1 MSIANI
7 LSMAGGLGL
16 FLFGIRT
23 MGDGLE
29 NAAGAKLKRMLEVL
43 TGNRFL
49 AVLVGF
55 VVTAIIQS
63 STATTVMV
71 VGFVNA
77 GMMTLA
83 QAVGVIMGANIGTT
97 VTSLLIA
104 LNFSSVAAASVLV
117 GVILMLASKKTL
129 VKNLG
134 SIFTG
139 FGLLFLGIDL
149 MSDSMAPLRESA
161 GFMNFIV
168 AVSDSPLRPLFGIL
182 LGIVMTAVLQSS
194 SASVG
199 VLQTLAMQGLVPL
212 KFSVFVLFGQNIG
225 TCLTALFSTVGAKKN
240 SKRAAVIHLLFNL
253 LGTGMFILIALLTPY
268 IEWIEKI
275 SSDPMA
281 QIAIS
286 HIVFNVVS
294 TIVLFPFAKL
304 LVKLSCLIV
313 PGKDDSESEMHCRFI
328 DDRLLNTPPFAVMQ
342 VGKEVA
348 RMAKL
353 ARDNFETSAYALINR
368 SDKDLDKVME
378 KEEVINYLNHH
389 ITSYLVKLNAL
400 DITDSDSDYIA
411 RVFHAINDIERV
423 GDHATN
429 LAEAAERNIGDGLT
443 FSDAARDELNQL
455 CGSVITLLDRSIE
468 AFDRQSL
475 GDGEAKELSD
485 LEEHIDDLTLT
496 CQDAHIFRLNRNECN
511 TEAGMLYLNTITDF
525 ERVGDHA
532 INIAFLARSNNFKN
546 TLAFCRGMMYNINR
560 TFVRT
565 KIQHSERTE
574 QYGRQTESA

>member
-253 LGTGMFILIALLTPY
+253 LGTGMFIFIALLTPY

-294 TIVLFPFAKL
+294 TVVLFPFAKL

-368 SDKDLDKVME
+368 SDKDLNKVME

-468 AFDRQSL
+468 AFNNQSL
-475 GDGEAKELSD
+475 GNGEAKELSD

-532 INIAFLARSNNFKN
+532 INIAFLARSK
-546 TLAFCRGMMYNINR
+546 
-560 TFVRT
+560 
-565 KIQHSERTE
+565 
-574 QYGRQTESA
+574 

>member
-1 MSIANI
+1 MSVANI

-77 GMMTLA
+77 GMMSLA

-117 GVILMLASKKTL
+117 GVILMLASKKTV

-134 SIFTG
+134 AIFTG
-139 FGLLFLGIDL
+139 FGLLFLGIDM

-168 AVSDSPLRPLFGIL
+168 TVSESPLRPLFGII

-253 LGTGMFILIALLTPY
+253 IGTGIFILIALLTPY
-268 IEWIEKI
+268 VEWIEKL
-275 SSDPMA
+275 SPDPMT

-286 HIVFNVVS
+286 HIVFNIVS
-294 TIVLFPFAKL
+294 TVVMFPFAKA
-304 LVKLSCLIV
+304 LVKLSCLLV
-313 PGKDDSESEMHCRFI
+313 PGKDDSESEMHCKFI

-342 VGKEVA
+342 VSKEVA

-353 ARDNFETSAYALINR
+353 ARDNFETSAHALINR
-368 SDKDLDKVME
+368 SNKDLDKVME
-378 KEEVINYLNHH
+378 NEEIINYLNHH

-423 GDHATN
+423 GDHAIN
-429 LAEAAERNIGDGLT
+429 LAEAAQHNIGEGLK
-443 FSDAARDELNQL
+443 FSDPAREELNQL
-455 CGSVITLLDRSIE
+455 CGSVVTLLERSMA
-468 AFDRQSL
+468 AFDNQSL
-475 GDGEAKELSD
+475 SDNEAKELSD
-485 LEEHIDDLTLT
+485 LEEHIDDLTLE
-496 CQDAHIFRLNRNECN
+496 CQDSHIFRLNRKECN

-532 INIAFLARSNNFKN
+532 INIAFLARSK
-546 TLAFCRGMMYNINR
+546 
-560 TFVRT
+560 
-565 KIQHSERTE
+565 
-574 QYGRQTESA
+574 

>member
-1 MSIANI
+1 MSVANI

-29 NAAGAKLKRMLEVL
+29 NVAGAKLKRMLEVL

-77 GMMTLA
+77 GMMSLA

-117 GVILMLASKKTL
+117 GVILMLASKKTV

-134 SIFTG
+134 AIFTG
-139 FGLLFLGIDL
+139 FGLLFLGIDM
-149 MSDSMAPLRESA
+149 MSDSMAPLRDSA

-168 AVSDSPLRPLFGIL
+168 TVSESPLRPLFGII

-253 LGTGMFILIALLTPY
+253 IGTGIFILIALLTPY
-268 IEWIEKI
+268 VEWIEKL
-275 SSDPMA
+275 SPDPMA

-286 HIVFNVVS
+286 HIVFNIVS
-294 TIVLFPFAKL
+294 TVVMFPFAKA
-304 LVKLSCLIV
+304 LVKLSCLLV
-313 PGKDDSESEMHCRFI
+313 PGKDDSESEMHCKFI

-342 VGKEVA
+342 VSKEVA

-353 ARDNFETSAYALINR
+353 ARDNFETSAHALINR

-378 KEEVINYLNHH
+378 NEEIINYLNHH

-423 GDHATN
+423 GDHAIN
-429 LAEAAERNIGDGLT
+429 LAEAAQHNIGEGLK
-443 FSDAARDELNQL
+443 FSDPAREELNQL
-455 CGSVITLLDRSIE
+455 CGSVVTLLERSMA
-468 AFDRQSL
+468 AFDNQSL
-475 GDGEAKELSD
+475 SDNEAKELSD
-485 LEEHIDDLTLT
+485 LEEHIDDLTLE
-496 CQDAHIFRLNRNECN
+496 CQDSHIFRLNRKECN

-532 INIAFLARSNNFKN
+532 INIAFLARSK
-546 TLAFCRGMMYNINR
+546 
-560 TFVRT
+560 
-565 KIQHSERTE
+565 
-574 QYGRQTESA
+574 

>member
-16 FLFGIRT
+16 FLLGIRT

-368 SDKDLDKVME
+368 SDKDLNKVME

-496 CQDAHIFRLNRNECN
+496 CQDAHIFRLNRKECN

-532 INIAFLARSNNFKN
+532 INIAFLARSK
-546 TLAFCRGMMYNINR
+546 
-560 TFVRT
+560 
-565 KIQHSERTE
+565 
-574 QYGRQTESA
+574 

>member
-253 LGTGMFILIALLTPY
+253 LGTGMFIFIALLTPY

-294 TIVLFPFAKL
+294 TVVLFPFAKL

-468 AFDRQSL
+468 AFNNQSL

-532 INIAFLARSNNFKN
+532 INIAFLARSK
-546 TLAFCRGMMYNINR
+546 
-560 TFVRT
+560 
-565 KIQHSERTE
+565 
-574 QYGRQTESA
+574 

>member
-1 MSIANI
+1 MSVANI

-77 GMMTLA
+77 GMMSLA

-104 LNFSSVAAASVLV
+104 LNFSSVAAAAVLV
-117 GVILMLASKKTL
+117 GVILMLASKKTV

-134 SIFTG
+134 AIFTG
-139 FGLLFLGIDL
+139 FGLLFLGIDM

-168 AVSDSPLRPLFGIL
+168 TVSESPLRPLFGII

-253 LGTGMFILIALLTPY
+253 IGTGIFILIALLTPY
-268 IEWIEKI
+268 IEWIEKL
-275 SSDPMA
+275 SPDPMA

-286 HIVFNVVS
+286 HIVFNIVS
-294 TIVLFPFAKL
+294 TVVMFPFAKV
-304 LVKLSCLIV
+304 LVKLSCLLV
-313 PGKDDSESEMHCRFI
+313 PGKDDSESEMHCKFI

-342 VGKEVA
+342 VSKEVA

-353 ARDNFETSAYALINR
+353 ARDNFETSAHALINR

-378 KEEVINYLNHH
+378 NEEIINYLNHH

-423 GDHATN
+423 GDHAIN
-429 LAEAAERNIGDGLT
+429 LAEAAQHNIGEGLK
-443 FSDAARDELNQL
+443 FSDPAREELNQL
-455 CGSVITLLDRSIE
+455 CGSVVTLLERSMA
-468 AFDRQSL
+468 AFDNQSL
-475 GDGEAKELSD
+475 SDNEAKELSD
-485 LEEHIDDLTLT
+485 LEEHIDDLTLE
-496 CQDAHIFRLNRNECN
+496 CQDSHIFRLNRKECN

-532 INIAFLARSNNFKN
+532 INIAFLARSK
-546 TLAFCRGMMYNINR
+546 
-560 TFVRT
+560 
-565 KIQHSERTE
+565 
-574 QYGRQTESA
+574 

>member
-1 MSIANI
+1 MSVANI

-77 GMMTLA
+77 GMMSLA

-117 GVILMLASKKTL
+117 GVILMLASKKTV

-134 SIFTG
+134 AIFTG
-139 FGLLFLGIDL
+139 FGLLFLGIDM

-168 AVSDSPLRPLFGIL
+168 TVSESPLRPLFGII

-253 LGTGMFILIALLTPY
+253 IGTGIFILIALLTPY
-268 IEWIEKI
+268 VEWIEKL
-275 SSDPMA
+275 SPDPMA

-286 HIVFNVVS
+286 HIVFNIVS
-294 TIVLFPFAKL
+294 TVVMFPFAKV
-304 LVKLSCLIV
+304 LVKLSCLLV
-313 PGKDDSESEMHCRFI
+313 PGKDDSESEMHCKFI

-342 VGKEVA
+342 VSKEVA
-348 RMAKL
+348 RMAEL
-353 ARDNFETSAYALINR
+353 ARDNFETSAHALINR

-378 KEEVINYLNHH
+378 NEEIINYLNHH

-423 GDHATN
+423 GDHAIN
-429 LAEAAERNIGDGLT
+429 LAEAAQHNIGEGLK
-443 FSDAARDELNQL
+443 FSDPAREELNQL
-455 CGSVITLLDRSIE
+455 CGSVVTLLERSMA
-468 AFDRQSL
+468 AFDNQSL
-475 GDGEAKELSD
+475 SDNEAKELSD
-485 LEEHIDDLTLT
+485 LEEHIDDLTLE
-496 CQDAHIFRLNRNECN
+496 CQDSHIFRLNRKECN

-532 INIAFLARSNNFKN
+532 INIAFLARSK
-546 TLAFCRGMMYNINR
+546 
-560 TFVRT
+560 
-565 KIQHSERTE
+565 
-574 QYGRQTESA
+574 

>member
-1 MSIANI
+1 MSVANI

-77 GMMTLA
+77 GMMSLA

-104 LNFSSVAAASVLV
+104 LNFSSVAAAAVLV
-117 GVILMLASKKTL
+117 GVILMLASKKTV

-134 SIFTG
+134 AIFTG
-139 FGLLFLGIDL
+139 FGLLFLGIDM

-161 GFMNFIV
+161 GFMSFIV
-168 AVSDSPLRPLFGIL
+168 TVSESPLRPLFGII

-253 LGTGMFILIALLTPY
+253 IGTGIFILIALLAPY
-268 IEWIEKI
+268 VEWIEKL
-275 SSDPMA
+275 SPDPMA

-286 HIVFNVVS
+286 HIVFNIVS
-294 TIVLFPFAKL
+294 TVIMFPFANV
-304 LVKLSCLIV
+304 LVKLSCLLV
-313 PGKDDSESEMHCRFI
+313 PGKDDSESEMHCKFI

-342 VGKEVA
+342 VSKEVA

-353 ARDNFETSAYALINR
+353 ARDNFETSAHALINC

-378 KEEVINYLNHH
+378 NEEVINYLNHH

-423 GDHATN
+423 GDHAIN
-429 LAEAAERNIGDGLT
+429 LAEAAQHNIGEGLK
-443 FSDAARDELNQL
+443 FSDPAREELNQL
-455 CGSVITLLDRSIE
+455 CGSVVTLLERSMA
-468 AFDRQSL
+468 AFDNQSL
-475 GDGEAKELSD
+475 SDNEAKELSD
-485 LEEHIDDLTLT
+485 LEEHIDDLTLE
-496 CQDAHIFRLNRNECN
+496 CQDSHIFRLNRKECN

-532 INIAFLARSNNFKN
+532 INIAFLARSK
-546 TLAFCRGMMYNINR
+546 
-560 TFVRT
+560 
-565 KIQHSERTE
+565 
-574 QYGRQTESA
+574 

>member
-1 MSIANI
+1 MSVANI

-43 TGNRFL
+43 TGTRFL

-77 GMMTLA
+77 GMMSLA

-104 LNFSSVAAASVLV
+104 LNFSSVAAAAVLV
-117 GVILMLASKKTL
+117 GVILMLASKKTV

-134 SIFTG
+134 AIFTG
-139 FGLLFLGIDL
+139 FGLLFLGIDM

-168 AVSDSPLRPLFGIL
+168 TVSESPLRPLFGII

-253 LGTGMFILIALLTPY
+253 IGTGIFILIALLAPY
-268 IEWIEKI
+268 VEWIEKL
-275 SSDPMA
+275 SPDPMA

-286 HIVFNVVS
+286 HIVFNIVS
-294 TIVLFPFAKL
+294 TVIMFPFAKA
-304 LVKLSCLIV
+304 LVKLSCLLV
-313 PGKDDSESEMHCRFI
+313 PGKDDSESEMHCKFI

-342 VGKEVA
+342 VSKEVA

-353 ARDNFETSAYALINR
+353 ARDNFETSAHALINR

-378 KEEVINYLNHH
+378 NEDVINYLNHH

-423 GDHATN
+423 GDHAIN
-429 LAEAAERNIGDGLT
+429 LAEAAQHNIGEGLK
-443 FSDAARDELNQL
+443 FSDPAREELNQL
-455 CGSVITLLDRSIE
+455 CGSVVTLLERSMA
-468 AFDRQSL
+468 AFDNQSL
-475 GDGEAKELSD
+475 SDNEAKELSD
-485 LEEHIDDLTLT
+485 LEEHIDDLTLE
-496 CQDAHIFRLNRNECN
+496 CQDSHIFRLNRKECN
-511 TEAGMLYLNTITDF
+511 TKAGMLYLNTITDF

-532 INIAFLARSNNFKN
+532 INIAFLARSK
-546 TLAFCRGMMYNINR
+546 
-560 TFVRT
+560 
-565 KIQHSERTE
+565 
-574 QYGRQTESA
+574 

>member
-1 MSIANI
+1 MSVANI

-77 GMMTLA
+77 GMMSLA

-117 GVILMLASKKTL
+117 GVILMLASKKTV

-134 SIFTG
+134 AIFTG
-139 FGLLFLGIDL
+139 FGLLFLGIDM

-168 AVSDSPLRPLFGIL
+168 TVSESPLRPLFGII

-253 LGTGMFILIALLTPY
+253 IGTGIFIIIALLTPY
-268 IEWIEKI
+268 VEWIEKL
-275 SSDPMA
+275 SPDPMA

-286 HIVFNVVS
+286 HIVFNIVS
-294 TIVLFPFAKL
+294 TVIMFPFAKV
-304 LVKLSCLIV
+304 LVKLSCLLV
-313 PGKDDSESEMHCRFI
+313 PGKDDSESEMHCKFI

-342 VGKEVA
+342 VSKEVA

-353 ARDNFETSAYALINR
+353 ARDNFETSAHALINR

-378 KEEVINYLNHH
+378 NEEIINYLNHH

-423 GDHATN
+423 GDHAIN
-429 LAEAAERNIGDGLT
+429 LAEAAQHNIGEGLK
-443 FSDAARDELNQL
+443 FSDPAREELNQL
-455 CGSVITLLDRSIE
+455 CGSVVILLERSMA
-468 AFDRQSL
+468 AFDNQSL
-475 GDGEAKELSD
+475 SDNEAKELSD
-485 LEEHIDDLTLT
+485 LEEHIDDLTLE
-496 CQDAHIFRLNRNECN
+496 CQDSHIFRLNRKECN

-532 INIAFLARSNNFKN
+532 INIAFLARSK
-546 TLAFCRGMMYNINR
+546 
-560 TFVRT
+560 
-565 KIQHSERTE
+565 
-574 QYGRQTESA
+574 

>member
-1 MSIANI
+1 MSVANI

-77 GMMTLA
+77 GMMSRA

-104 LNFSSVAAASVLV
+104 LNFSSVAAAAVLV
-117 GVILMLASKKTL
+117 GVILMLASKKTV

-134 SIFTG
+134 AIFTG
-139 FGLLFLGIDL
+139 FGLLFLGIDM

-168 AVSDSPLRPLFGIL
+168 TVSESPLRPLFGII

-253 LGTGMFILIALLTPY
+253 IGTGIFILIALLTPY
-268 IEWIEKI
+268 VEWIEKL
-275 SSDPMA
+275 SPDPMA

-286 HIVFNVVS
+286 HIVFNIVS
-294 TIVLFPFAKL
+294 TVVMFPFANI
-304 LVKLSCLIV
+304 LVKLSCLLV
-313 PGKDDSESEMHCRFI
+313 PGKDDSESEMHCKFI

-342 VGKEVA
+342 VSKEVA

-353 ARDNFETSAYALINR
+353 ARDNFETSAHALINR

-378 KEEVINYLNHH
+378 NEDVINYLNHH

-423 GDHATN
+423 GDHAIN
-429 LAEAAERNIGDGLT
+429 LAEAAQHNIGEGLK
-443 FSDAARDELNQL
+443 FSDPAREELNQL
-455 CGSVITLLDRSIE
+455 CGSVVTLLERSMA
-468 AFDRQSL
+468 AFDNQSL
-475 GDGEAKELSD
+475 SDNEAKELSD
-485 LEEHIDDLTLT
+485 LEEHIDDLTLE
-496 CQDAHIFRLNRNECN
+496 CQDSHIFRLNRKECN

-532 INIAFLARSNNFKN
+532 INIAFLARSK
-546 TLAFCRGMMYNINR
+546 
-560 TFVRT
+560 
-565 KIQHSERTE
+565 
-574 QYGRQTESA
+574 

>member
-1 MSIANI
+1 MSVANI

-77 GMMTLA
+77 GMMSLA

-117 GVILMLASKKTL
+117 GVILMLASKKTV

-134 SIFTG
+134 AIFTG
-139 FGLLFLGIDL
+139 FGLLFLGIDM
-149 MSDSMAPLRESA
+149 MSDSMAPLRDSA

-168 AVSDSPLRPLFGIL
+168 TVSESPLRPLFGII

-253 LGTGMFILIALLTPY
+253 IGTGIFIIIALLTPY
-268 IEWIEKI
+268 VEWIEKL
-275 SSDPMA
+275 SPDPMA

-286 HIVFNVVS
+286 HIVFNIVS
-294 TIVLFPFAKL
+294 TVIMFPFAKV
-304 LVKLSCLIV
+304 LVKLSCLLV
-313 PGKDDSESEMHCRFI
+313 PGKDDSESEMHCKFI

-342 VGKEVA
+342 VSKEVA

-353 ARDNFETSAYALINR
+353 ARDNFETSAHALINR

-378 KEEVINYLNHH
+378 NEEIINYLNHH

-423 GDHATN
+423 GDHAIN
-429 LAEAAERNIGDGLT
+429 LAEAAQHNIGEGLK
-443 FSDAARDELNQL
+443 FSDPAREELNQL
-455 CGSVITLLDRSIE
+455 CGSVVTLLEHSMA
-468 AFDRQSL
+468 AFDNQSL
-475 GDGEAKELSD
+475 SDNEAKELSD
-485 LEEHIDDLTLT
+485 LEEHIDDLTLE
-496 CQDAHIFRLNRNECN
+496 CQDSHIFRLNRKECN

-532 INIAFLARSNNFKN
+532 INIAFLARSK
-546 TLAFCRGMMYNINR
+546 
-560 TFVRT
+560 
-565 KIQHSERTE
+565 
-574 QYGRQTESA
+574 

>member
-1 MSIANI
+1 MSVANI

-77 GMMTLA
+77 GMMSLA

-117 GVILMLASKKTL
+117 GVILMLASKKTV

-134 SIFTG
+134 AIFTG
-139 FGLLFLGIDL
+139 FGLLFLGIDM

-168 AVSDSPLRPLFGIL
+168 TVSESPLRPLFGII

-253 LGTGMFILIALLTPY
+253 IGTGIFILIALLTPY
-268 IEWIEKI
+268 VEWIEKL
-275 SSDPMA
+275 SPDPMA

-286 HIVFNVVS
+286 HIVFNIVS
-294 TIVLFPFAKL
+294 TVVMFPFAKA
-304 LVKLSCLIV
+304 LVKLSCLLV
-313 PGKDDSESEMHCRFI
+313 PGKDDSESEMHCKFI

-342 VGKEVA
+342 VSKEVA

-353 ARDNFETSAYALINR
+353 ARDNFETSAHALINR

-378 KEEVINYLNHH
+378 NEEIINYLNHH

-423 GDHATN
+423 GDHAIN
-429 LAEAAERNIGDGLT
+429 LAEATQHNIGEGLK
-443 FSDAARDELNQL
+443 FSDSAREELNQL
-455 CGSVITLLDRSIE
+455 CGSVVTLLERSMA
-468 AFDRQSL
+468 AFDNQSL
-475 GDGEAKELSD
+475 SDNEAKELSD
-485 LEEHIDDLTLT
+485 LEEHIDDLTLE
-496 CQDAHIFRLNRNECN
+496 CQDSHIFRLNRKECN

-532 INIAFLARSNNFKN
+532 INIAFLARSK
-546 TLAFCRGMMYNINR
+546 
-560 TFVRT
+560 
-565 KIQHSERTE
+565 
-574 QYGRQTESA
+574 

>member
-1 MSIANI
+1 MSLANI

-77 GMMTLA
+77 GMMSLA

-104 LNFSSVAAASVLV
+104 LNFSSVAAAAVLV
-117 GVILMLASKKTL
+117 GVILMLASKKTV

-134 SIFTG
+134 AIFTG
-139 FGLLFLGIDL
+139 FGLLFLGIDM

-168 AVSDSPLRPLFGIL
+168 TVSESPLRPLFGII

-253 LGTGMFILIALLTPY
+253 IGTGIFILIALLAPY
-268 IEWIEKI
+268 VEWIEKL
-275 SSDPMA
+275 SPDPMA

-286 HIVFNVVS
+286 HIVFNIVS
-294 TIVLFPFAKL
+294 TVIMFPFANV
-304 LVKLSCLIV
+304 LVKLSCLLV
-313 PGKDDSESEMHCRFI
+313 PGKDDSESEMHCKFI

-342 VGKEVA
+342 VSKEVA

-353 ARDNFETSAYALINR
+353 ARDNFETSAHALINR

-378 KEEVINYLNHH
+378 NEEIINYLNHH

-423 GDHATN
+423 GDHAIN
-429 LAEAAERNIGDGLT
+429 LAEAAQHNIGEGLK
-443 FSDAARDELNQL
+443 FSDPAREELNQL
-455 CGSVITLLDRSIE
+455 CGSVVTLLERSMA
-468 AFDRQSL
+468 AFDNQSL
-475 GDGEAKELSD
+475 SDNEAKELSD
-485 LEEHIDDLTLT
+485 LEEHIDDLTLE
-496 CQDAHIFRLNRNECN
+496 CQDSHIFRLNRKECN

-532 INIAFLARSNNFKN
+532 INIAFLARSK
-546 TLAFCRGMMYNINR
+546 
-560 TFVRT
+560 
-565 KIQHSERTE
+565 
-574 QYGRQTESA
+574 

>member
-1 MSIANI
+1 MSVANI

-77 GMMTLA
+77 GMMSLA

-104 LNFSSVAAASVLV
+104 LNFSSVAAAAVLV
-117 GVILMLASKKTL
+117 GVILMLASKKTV

-134 SIFTG
+134 AIFTG
-139 FGLLFLGIDL
+139 FGLLFLGIDM
-149 MSDSMAPLRESA
+149 MSDSMAPLRDSA

-168 AVSDSPLRPLFGIL
+168 TVSESPLRPLFGII

-199 VLQTLAMQGLVPL
+199 VLLDSRHAGTRAAQVFRFRPL
-212 KFSVFVLFGQNIG
+212 RSEYRN
-225 TCLTALFSTVGAKKN
+225 CLTARFSTVGAKKN

-253 LGTGMFILIALLTPY
+253 IGTGIFILIALLTPY
-268 IEWIEKI
+268 VEWIEKL
-275 SSDPMA
+275 SPDPMA

-286 HIVFNVVS
+286 HIVFNIVS
-294 TIVLFPFAKL
+294 TVVMFPFAKA
-304 LVKLSCLIV
+304 LVKLSCLLV
-313 PGKDDSESEMHCRFI
+313 PGKDDSESEMHCKFI

-342 VGKEVA
+342 VSKEVA

-353 ARDNFETSAYALINR
+353 ARDNFETSAHALINR

-378 KEEVINYLNHH
+378 NEEIINYLNHH

-423 GDHATN
+423 GDHAIN
-429 LAEAAERNIGDGLT
+429 LAEAAQHNIGEGL
-443 FSDAARDELNQL
+443 
-455 CGSVITLLDRSIE
+455 
-468 AFDRQSL
+468 
-475 GDGEAKELSD
+475 
-485 LEEHIDDLTLT
+485 
-496 CQDAHIFRLNRNECN
+496 
-511 TEAGMLYLNTITDF
+511 
-525 ERVGDHA
+525 
-532 INIAFLARSNNFKN
+532 
-546 TLAFCRGMMYNINR
+546 
-560 TFVRT
+560 
-565 KIQHSERTE
+565 
-574 QYGRQTESA
+574 

>member
-1 MSIANI
+1 MSVANI

-77 GMMTLA
+77 GMMSLA

-117 GVILMLASKKTL
+117 GVILMLASKKTV

-134 SIFTG
+134 AIFTG
-139 FGLLFLGIDL
+139 FGLLFLGIDM
-149 MSDSMAPLRESA
+149 MSDSMAPLRDSA

-168 AVSDSPLRPLFGIL
+168 TVSESPLRPLFGII

-253 LGTGMFILIALLTPY
+253 IGTGIFILIALLTPY
-268 IEWIEKI
+268 VEWIEKL
-275 SSDPMA
+275 SPDPMA

-286 HIVFNVVS
+286 HIVFNIVS
-294 TIVLFPFAKL
+294 TVVMFPFAKA
-304 LVKLSCLIV
+304 LVKLSCLLV
-313 PGKDDSESEMHCRFI
+313 PGKDDSESEMHCKFI

-342 VGKEVA
+342 VSKEVA

-353 ARDNFETSAYALINR
+353 ARDNFETSAHALINR

-378 KEEVINYLNHH
+378 NEEIINYLNHH

-423 GDHATN
+423 GDHAIN
-429 LAEAAERNIGDGLT
+429 LAEAAQHNIGEGLK
-443 FSDAARDELNQL
+443 FSDPAREELNQL
-455 CGSVITLLDRSIE
+455 CGSVVTLLERSMA
-468 AFDRQSL
+468 AFDNQSL
-475 GDGEAKELSD
+475 SDNEAKELSD
-485 LEEHIDDLTLT
+485 LEEHIDDLTLE
-496 CQDAHIFRLNRNECN
+496 CQNSHIFRLNRKECN

-532 INIAFLARSNNFKN
+532 INIAFLARSK
-546 TLAFCRGMMYNINR
+546 
-560 TFVRT
+560 
-565 KIQHSERTE
+565 
-574 QYGRQTESA
+574 

>member
-1 MSIANI
+1 MSVANI

-77 GMMTLA
+77 GMMSLA

-104 LNFSSVAAASVLV
+104 LNFSSVAAAAVLV
-117 GVILMLASKKTL
+117 GVILMLASKKTV

-134 SIFTG
+134 AIFTG
-139 FGLLFLGIDL
+139 FGLLFLGIDM

-168 AVSDSPLRPLFGIL
+168 TVSESPLRPLFGII

-212 KFSVFVLFGQNIG
+212 KFSIFVLFGQNIG

-240 SKRAAVIHLLFNL
+240 SKRAAVIHLLFNVI
-253 LGTGMFILIALLTPY
+253 GTGIFILIALLTPY
-268 IEWIEKI
+268 VEWIEKL
-275 SSDPMA
+275 SPDPMA

-286 HIVFNVVS
+286 HIVFNIVS
-294 TIVLFPFAKL
+294 TVVMFPFAKA
-304 LVKLSCLIV
+304 LVKLSCLLV
-313 PGKDDSESEMHCRFI
+313 PGKDDSESEMHCKFI

-342 VGKEVA
+342 VSKEVA

-353 ARDNFETSAYALINR
+353 ARDNFETSAHALINR

-378 KEEVINYLNHH
+378 NEEIINYLNHH

-423 GDHATN
+423 GDHAIN
-429 LAEAAERNIGDGLT
+429 LAEAAQHNIGEGLK
-443 FSDAARDELNQL
+443 FSDSAREELNQL
-455 CGSVITLLDRSIE
+455 CGSVVTLLERSMA
-468 AFDRQSL
+468 AFDNQSL
-475 GDGEAKELSD
+475 SDNEAKELSD
-485 LEEHIDDLTLT
+485 LEEHIDDLTLE
-496 CQDAHIFRLNRNECN
+496 CQDSHIFRLNRKECN

-532 INIAFLARSNNFKN
+532 INIAFLARSK
-546 TLAFCRGMMYNINR
+546 
-560 TFVRT
+560 
-565 KIQHSERTE
+565 
-574 QYGRQTESA
+574 

>member
-1 MSIANI
+1 MSVANI

-77 GMMTLA
+77 GMMSLA

-104 LNFSSVAAASVLV
+104 LNFSSVAAAAVLV
-117 GVILMLASKKTL
+117 GVILMLASKKTV

-134 SIFTG
+134 AIFTG
-139 FGLLFLGIDL
+139 FGLLFLGIDM

-168 AVSDSPLRPLFGIL
+168 TVSESPLRPLFGII

-225 TCLTALFSTVGAKKN
+225 TILTALFSTVGAKKN

-253 LGTGMFILIALLTPY
+253 IGTGIFILIALLTPY
-268 IEWIEKI
+268 VEWIEKL
-275 SSDPMA
+275 SPDPMA

-286 HIVFNVVS
+286 HIVFNIVS
-294 TIVLFPFAKL
+294 TVVMFPFAKV
-304 LVKLSCLIV
+304 LVKLSCLLV
-313 PGKDDSESEMHCRFI
+313 PGKDDSESEMHCKFI

-342 VGKEVA
+342 VSKEVA

-353 ARDNFETSAYALINR
+353 ARDNFEASAHALINR

-378 KEEVINYLNHH
+378 NEEIINYLNHH

-423 GDHATN
+423 GDHAIN
-429 LAEAAERNIGDGLT
+429 LAEAAQHNIGEGLK
-443 FSDAARDELNQL
+443 FSDPAREELNQL
-455 CGSVITLLDRSIE
+455 CGSVVTLLERSMA
-468 AFDRQSL
+468 AFDNQSL
-475 GDGEAKELSD
+475 SDNEAKELSD
-485 LEEHIDDLTLT
+485 LEEHIDDLTLE
-496 CQDAHIFRLNRNECN
+496 CQDSHIFRLNRKECN

-532 INIAFLARSNNFKN
+532 INIAFLARSK
-546 TLAFCRGMMYNINR
+546 
-560 TFVRT
+560 
-565 KIQHSERTE
+565 
-574 QYGRQTESA
+574 

>member
-1 MSIANI
+1 MSVANI

-77 GMMTLA
+77 GMMSLA

-117 GVILMLASKKTL
+117 GVILMLASKKTV

-134 SIFTG
+134 AIFAG
-139 FGLLFLGIDL
+139 FGLLFLGIDM
-149 MSDSMAPLRESA
+149 MSDSMAPLRDSA

-168 AVSDSPLRPLFGIL
+168 TVSESPLRPLFGII

-253 LGTGMFILIALLTPY
+253 IGTGIFILIALLTPY
-268 IEWIEKI
+268 VEWIEKL
-275 SSDPMA
+275 SPDPMA

-286 HIVFNVVS
+286 HIVFNIVS
-294 TIVLFPFAKL
+294 TVVMFPFAKA
-304 LVKLSCLIV
+304 LVKLSCLLV
-313 PGKDDSESEMHCRFI
+313 PGKDDSESEMHCKFI

-342 VGKEVA
+342 VSKEVA

-353 ARDNFETSAYALINR
+353 ARDNFETSAHALINR

-378 KEEVINYLNHH
+378 NEEIINYLNHH

-423 GDHATN
+423 GDHAIN
-429 LAEAAERNIGDGLT
+429 LAEAAQHNIGEGLK
-443 FSDAARDELNQL
+443 FSDPAREELNQL
-455 CGSVITLLDRSIE
+455 CSSVVTLLERSMA
-468 AFDRQSL
+468 AFDNQSL
-475 GDGEAKELSD
+475 SDNEAKELSD
-485 LEEHIDDLTLT
+485 LEEHIDDLTLE
-496 CQDAHIFRLNRNECN
+496 CQDSHIFRLNRKECN

-532 INIAFLARSNNFKN
+532 INIAFLARSK
-546 TLAFCRGMMYNINR
+546 
-560 TFVRT
+560 
-565 KIQHSERTE
+565 
-574 QYGRQTESA
+574 

>member
-1 MSIANI
+1 MSVANI

-77 GMMTLA
+77 GMMSLA

-104 LNFSSVAAASVLV
+104 LNFSSVAAAAVLV
-117 GVILMLASKKTL
+117 GVILMLASKKTV

-134 SIFTG
+134 AIFTG
-139 FGLLFLGIDL
+139 FGLLFLGIDM

-168 AVSDSPLRPLFGIL
+168 TVSESPLRPLFGII

-253 LGTGMFILIALLTPY
+253 IGTGIFILIALLAPY
-268 IEWIEKI
+268 VEWIEKL
-275 SSDPMA
+275 SPDPMA

-286 HIVFNVVS
+286 HIVFNIVS
-294 TIVLFPFAKL
+294 TVVMFPFAKV
-304 LVKLSCLIV
+304 LVKLSCLLV
-313 PGKDDSESEMHCRFI
+313 PGKDDSESEMHCKFI

-342 VGKEVA
+342 VSNEVA

-353 ARDNFETSAYALINR
+353 ARDNFETSAHALINR

-378 KEEVINYLNHH
+378 NEDVINYLNHH

-423 GDHATN
+423 GDHAIN
-429 LAEAAERNIGDGLT
+429 LAEAAQHNIGEGLK
-443 FSDAARDELNQL
+443 FSDPAREELNQL
-455 CGSVITLLDRSIE
+455 CGSVVTLLERSMA
-468 AFDRQSL
+468 AFDNQSL
-475 GDGEAKELSD
+475 SDNEAKELSD
-485 LEEHIDDLTLT
+485 LEEHIDDLTLE
-496 CQDAHIFRLNRNECN
+496 CQDSHIFRLNRKECN

-532 INIAFLARSNNFKN
+532 INIAFLARSK
-546 TLAFCRGMMYNINR
+546 
-560 TFVRT
+560 
-565 KIQHSERTE
+565 
-574 QYGRQTESA
+574 

>member
-1 MSIANI
+1 MSVANI

-77 GMMTLA
+77 GMMSLA

-104 LNFSSVAAASVLV
+104 LNFSSVAAAAVLV
-117 GVILMLASKKTL
+117 GVILMLASKKTV

-134 SIFTG
+134 AIFTG
-139 FGLLFLGIDL
+139 FGLLFLGIDM

-168 AVSDSPLRPLFGIL
+168 TVSESPLRPLFGII

-253 LGTGMFILIALLTPY
+253 IGTGIFILIALLTPY
-268 IEWIEKI
+268 VEWIEKL
-275 SSDPMA
+275 SPDPMA

-286 HIVFNVVS
+286 HIVFNIVS
-294 TIVLFPFAKL
+294 TVVMFPFAKV
-304 LVKLSCLIV
+304 LVKLSCLLV
-313 PGKDDSESEMHCRFI
+313 PGKDDSESEMHCKFI

-342 VGKEVA
+342 VSKEVA

-353 ARDNFETSAYALINR
+353 ARDNFETSAHALINR

-378 KEEVINYLNHH
+378 NEEIINYLNHH

-423 GDHATN
+423 GDHAIN
-429 LAEAAERNIGDGLT
+429 LAEAAQHNIGEGLK
-443 FSDAARDELNQL
+443 FSDPARQELNQL
-455 CGSVITLLDRSIE
+455 CGSVVTLLERSMA
-468 AFDRQSL
+468 AFDNQSL
-475 GDGEAKELSD
+475 SDNEAKELSD
-485 LEEHIDDLTLT
+485 LEEHIDDLTLE
-496 CQDAHIFRLNRNECN
+496 CQDSHIFRLNRKECN

-532 INIAFLARSNNFKN
+532 INIAFLARSK
-546 TLAFCRGMMYNINR
+546 
-560 TFVRT
+560 
-565 KIQHSERTE
+565 
-574 QYGRQTESA
+574 

>member
-1 MSIANI
+1 MSVANI

-77 GMMTLA
+77 GMMSLA

-117 GVILMLASKKTL
+117 GVILMLASKKTV

-134 SIFTG
+134 AIFTG
-139 FGLLFLGIDL
+139 FGLLFLGIDM
-149 MSDSMAPLRESA
+149 MSDSMAPLRDSA

-168 AVSDSPLRPLFGIL
+168 TVSESPLRPLFGII

-253 LGTGMFILIALLTPY
+253 IGTGIFILIALLTPY
-268 IEWIEKI
+268 VEWIEKL
-275 SSDPMA
+275 SPDPMA

-286 HIVFNVVS
+286 HIVFNIVS
-294 TIVLFPFAKL
+294 TVVMFPFAKA
-304 LVKLSCLIV
+304 LVKLSCLLV
-313 PGKDDSESEMHCRFI
+313 PGKDDSESEMHCKFI

-342 VGKEVA
+342 VSKEVA
-348 RMAKL
+348 RVAKL
-353 ARDNFETSAYALINR
+353 ARDNFETSAHALINR

-378 KEEVINYLNHH
+378 NEEIINYLNHH

-423 GDHATN
+423 GDHAIN
-429 LAEAAERNIGDGLT
+429 LAEAAQHNIGEGLK
-443 FSDAARDELNQL
+443 FSDPAREELNQL
-455 CGSVITLLDRSIE
+455 CGSVVTLLERSMA
-468 AFDRQSL
+468 AFDNQSL
-475 GDGEAKELSD
+475 SDNEAKELSD
-485 LEEHIDDLTLT
+485 LEEHIDDLTLE
-496 CQDAHIFRLNRNECN
+496 CQDSHIFRLNRKECN

-532 INIAFLARSNNFKN
+532 INIAFLARSK
-546 TLAFCRGMMYNINR
+546 
-560 TFVRT
+560 
-565 KIQHSERTE
+565 
-574 QYGRQTESA
+574 

>member
-1 MSIANI
+1 MSVANI

-77 GMMTLA
+77 GMMSLA

-104 LNFSSVAAASVLV
+104 LNFSSVAAAAVLV
-117 GVILMLASKKTL
+117 GVILMLASKKTV

-134 SIFTG
+134 AIFTG
-139 FGLLFLGIDL
+139 FGLLFLGIDM

-168 AVSDSPLRPLFGIL
+168 TVSESPLRPLFGII

-253 LGTGMFILIALLTPY
+253 IGTGIFILIALLAPY
-268 IEWIEKI
+268 VEWIEKL
-275 SSDPMA
+275 SPDPMA

-286 HIVFNVVS
+286 HIVFNIVS
-294 TIVLFPFAKL
+294 TVVMFPFAKV
-304 LVKLSCLIV
+304 LVKLSCLLV
-313 PGKDDSESEMHCRFI
+313 PGKDDSESEMHCKFI

-342 VGKEVA
+342 VSKEVA

-353 ARDNFETSAYALINR
+353 ARENFETSAHALINR

-378 KEEVINYLNHH
+378 NEEIINYLNHH

-423 GDHATN
+423 GDHAIN
-429 LAEAAERNIGDGLT
+429 LAEAAQHNIGEGLK
-443 FSDAARDELNQL
+443 FSDPAREELNQL
-455 CGSVITLLDRSIE
+455 CGSVVTLLERSMA
-468 AFDRQSL
+468 AFDNQSL
-475 GDGEAKELSD
+475 SDNEAKELSD
-485 LEEHIDDLTLT
+485 LEEHIDDLTLE
-496 CQDAHIFRLNRNECN
+496 CQDSHIFRLNRNECN

-532 INIAFLARSNNFKN
+532 INIAFLARSK
-546 TLAFCRGMMYNINR
+546 
-560 TFVRT
+560 
-565 KIQHSERTE
+565 
-574 QYGRQTESA
+574 

>member
-1 MSIANI
+1 MSVANI

-77 GMMTLA
+77 GMMSLA

-104 LNFSSVAAASVLV
+104 LNFSSVAAAAVLV
-117 GVILMLASKKTL
+117 GVILMLASKKTV

-134 SIFTG
+134 AIFTG
-139 FGLLFLGIDL
+139 FGLLFLGIDM

-168 AVSDSPLRPLFGIL
+168 TVSESPLRPLFGII

-253 LGTGMFILIALLTPY
+253 IGTGIFILIALLAPY
-268 IEWIEKI
+268 VEWIEKL
-275 SSDPMA
+275 SPDPMA

-286 HIVFNVVS
+286 HIVFNIVS
-294 TIVLFPFAKL
+294 TVVMFPFANI
-304 LVKLSCLIV
+304 LVKLSFLLV
-313 PGKDDSESEMHCRFI
+313 PGKDDSESEMHCKFI

-342 VGKEVA
+342 VSKEVA

-353 ARDNFETSAYALINR
+353 ARDNFETSAHALINR

-378 KEEVINYLNHH
+378 NEEIINYLNHH

-423 GDHATN
+423 GDHAIN
-429 LAEAAERNIGDGLT
+429 LAEAAQHNIGEGLK
-443 FSDAARDELNQL
+443 FSDPAREELNQL
-455 CGSVITLLDRSIE
+455 CGSVVTLLERSMA
-468 AFDRQSL
+468 AFDNQSL
-475 GDGEAKELSD
+475 SDDEAKELSD
-485 LEEHIDDLTLT
+485 LEEHIDDLTLE
-496 CQDAHIFRLNRNECN
+496 CQDSHIFRLNRKECN

-532 INIAFLARSNNFKN
+532 INIAFLARSK
-546 TLAFCRGMMYNINR
+546 
-560 TFVRT
+560 
-565 KIQHSERTE
+565 
-574 QYGRQTESA
+574 

>member
-1 MSIANI
+1 MSVANI

-77 GMMTLA
+77 GMMSLA

-104 LNFSSVAAASVLV
+104 LNFSSVAAAAVLV
-117 GVILMLASKKTL
+117 GVILMLASKKTV

-134 SIFTG
+134 AIFTG
-139 FGLLFLGIDL
+139 FGLLFLGIDM
-149 MSDSMAPLRESA
+149 MSDSMAPLRDSA

-168 AVSDSPLRPLFGIL
+168 TVSESPLRPLFGII

-253 LGTGMFILIALLTPY
+253 IGTGIFILIALLTPY
-268 IEWIEKI
+268 VEWIEKL
-275 SSDPMA
+275 SPDPMA

-286 HIVFNVVS
+286 HIVFKIVS
-294 TIVLFPFAKL
+294 TVVMFPFAKV
-304 LVKLSCLIV
+304 LVKLSCLLV
-313 PGKDDSESEMHCRFI
+313 PGKDDSESEMHCKFI

-342 VGKEVA
+342 VSKEVA

-353 ARDNFETSAYALINR
+353 ARDNFETSAHALINR

-378 KEEVINYLNHH
+378 NEEIINYLNHH

-423 GDHATN
+423 GDHAIN
-429 LAEAAERNIGDGLT
+429 LAEAAQHNIGEGLK
-443 FSDAARDELNQL
+443 FSDPAREELNQL
-455 CGSVITLLDRSIE
+455 CGSVVTLLERSMA
-468 AFDRQSL
+468 AFDNQSL
-475 GDGEAKELSD
+475 SDNEAKELSD
-485 LEEHIDDLTLT
+485 LEEHIDDLTLE
-496 CQDAHIFRLNRNECN
+496 CQDSHIFRLNRKECN

-532 INIAFLARSNNFKN
+532 INIAFLARSK
-546 TLAFCRGMMYNINR
+546 
-560 TFVRT
+560 
-565 KIQHSERTE
+565 
-574 QYGRQTESA
+574 

>member
-1 MSIANI
+1 MSVANI

-77 GMMTLA
+77 GMMSLA

-104 LNFSSVAAASVLV
+104 LNFSSVAAAAVLV
-117 GVILMLASKKTL
+117 GVILMLASKKTV

-134 SIFTG
+134 AIFTG
-139 FGLLFLGIDL
+139 FGLLFLGIDM

-168 AVSDSPLRPLFGIL
+168 TVSESPLRPLFGII

-253 LGTGMFILIALLTPY
+253 IGTGIFILIALLAPY
-268 IEWIEKI
+268 VEWIEKL
-275 SSDPMA
+275 SPDPMA

-286 HIVFNVVS
+286 HIVFNIVS
-294 TIVLFPFAKL
+294 TVVMFPFANV
-304 LVKLSCLIV
+304 LVKLSCLLV
-313 PGKDDSESEMHCRFI
+313 PGKDDSESEMHCKFI

-342 VGKEVA
+342 VSKEVA

-353 ARDNFETSAYALINR
+353 ARDNFETSAHALINR

-378 KEEVINYLNHH
+378 NEEIINYLNHH

-423 GDHATN
+423 GDHAIN
-429 LAEAAERNIGDGLT
+429 LAEAAQHNIGEGFK
-443 FSDAARDELNQL
+443 FSDPAREELNQL
-455 CGSVITLLDRSIE
+455 CGSVVTLLERSMA
-468 AFDRQSL
+468 AFDNQSL
-475 GDGEAKELSD
+475 SDNEAKELSD
-485 LEEHIDDLTLT
+485 LEEHIDDLTLE
-496 CQDAHIFRLNRNECN
+496 CQDSHIFRLNRKECN
-511 TEAGMLYLNTITDF
+511 TEAGMLYLNPITDF

-532 INIAFLARSNNFKN
+532 INIAFLARSK
-546 TLAFCRGMMYNINR
+546 
-560 TFVRT
+560 
-565 KIQHSERTE
+565 
-574 QYGRQTESA
+574 

>member
-1 MSIANI
+1 MSVANI

-77 GMMTLA
+77 GMMSLA

-104 LNFSSVAAASVLV
+104 LNFSSVAAAAVLV
-117 GVILMLASKKTL
+117 GVILMLASKKTV

-134 SIFTG
+134 AIFTG
-139 FGLLFLGIDL
+139 FGRLFPGIDM

-168 AVSDSPLRPLFGIL
+168 TVSESPLRPLFGII

-253 LGTGMFILIALLTPY
+253 IGTGIFILIALLTPY
-268 IEWIEKI
+268 VEWIEKL
-275 SSDPMA
+275 SPDPMA

-286 HIVFNVVS
+286 HIVFNIVS
-294 TIVLFPFAKL
+294 TVVMFPFAKV
-304 LVKLSCLIV
+304 LVKLSCLLV
-313 PGKDDSESEMHCRFI
+313 PGKDDSESEMHCKFI

-342 VGKEVA
+342 VSKEVA

-353 ARDNFETSAYALINR
+353 ARDNFETSAHALINR

-378 KEEVINYLNHH
+378 NEEIINYLNHH

-423 GDHATN
+423 GDHAIN
-429 LAEAAERNIGDGLT
+429 LAEAAQHNIGEGLK
-443 FSDAARDELNQL
+443 FSDPAREELNQL
-455 CGSVITLLDRSIE
+455 CGSVVTLLERSMA
-468 AFDRQSL
+468 AFDNQSL
-475 GDGEAKELSD
+475 SDDEAKELSD
-485 LEEHIDDLTLT
+485 LEEHIDDLTIE
-496 CQDAHIFRLNRNECN
+496 CQDSHIFRLNRKECN

-532 INIAFLARSNNFKN
+532 INIAFLARSK
-546 TLAFCRGMMYNINR
+546 
-560 TFVRT
+560 
-565 KIQHSERTE
+565 
-574 QYGRQTESA
+574 

>member
-1 MSIANI
+1 MSVANI

-77 GMMTLA
+77 GMMSLA

-117 GVILMLASKKTL
+117 GVILMLASKKTV

-134 SIFTG
+134 AIFTG
-139 FGLLFLGIDL
+139 FGLLFLGIDM

-168 AVSDSPLRPLFGIL
+168 TVSESPLRPLFGII

-199 VLQTLAMQGLVPL
+199 VLQPLAMQGLVP
-212 KFSVFVLFGQNIG
+212 
-225 TCLTALFSTVGAKKN
+225 LFSTVGAKKN

-253 LGTGMFILIALLTPY
+253 IGTGIFILIALLTPY
-268 IEWIEKI
+268 VEWIEKL
-275 SSDPMA
+275 SPDPMA

-286 HIVFNVVS
+286 HIVFNIVS
-294 TIVLFPFAKL
+294 TVVMFPFAKV
-304 LVKLSCLIV
+304 LVKLSCLLV
-313 PGKDDSESEMHCRFI
+313 PGKDDSESEMHCKFI

-342 VGKEVA
+342 VSKEVA

-353 ARDNFETSAYALINR
+353 ARDNFETSAHALINR

-378 KEEVINYLNHH
+378 NEEIINYLNHH

-423 GDHATN
+423 GDHAIN
-429 LAEAAERNIGDGLT
+429 LAEAAQHNIGEGLK
-443 FSDAARDELNQL
+443 FSDPAREELNQL
-455 CGSVITLLDRSIE
+455 CGSVVTLLERSMA
-468 AFDRQSL
+468 AFDNQSL
-475 GDGEAKELSD
+475 SDDEAKELSD
-485 LEEHIDDLTLT
+485 LEEHIDDLTLE
-496 CQDAHIFRLNRNECN
+496 CQDSHIFRLNRKECN

-532 INIAFLARSNNFKN
+532 INIAFLARSK
-546 TLAFCRGMMYNINR
+546 
-560 TFVRT
+560 
-565 KIQHSERTE
+565 
-574 QYGRQTESA
+574 

>member
-1 MSIANI
+1 MSVANI

-77 GMMTLA
+77 GMMSLA

-104 LNFSSVAAASVLV
+104 LNFSSVAAAAVLV
-117 GVILMLASKKTL
+117 GVILMLASKKTV

-134 SIFTG
+134 AIFTG
-139 FGLLFLGIDL
+139 FGLLFLGIDM
-149 MSDSMAPLRESA
+149 MSDSMAPLRDSA

-168 AVSDSPLRPLFGIL
+168 TVSESPLRPLFGII

-240 SKRAAVIHLLFNL
+240 SKRAAVIHLLFNVI
-253 LGTGMFILIALLTPY
+253 GTGIFILIALLTPY
-268 IEWIEKI
+268 VEWIEKL
-275 SSDPMA
+275 SPDPMA

-286 HIVFNVVS
+286 HIVFNIVS
-294 TIVLFPFAKL
+294 TVIMFPFAKV
-304 LVKLSCLIV
+304 LVKLSCLLV
-313 PGKDDSESEMHCRFI
+313 PGKDDSESEMHCKFI

-342 VGKEVA
+342 VSKEVA

-353 ARDNFETSAYALINR
+353 ARDNFETSAHALINR

-378 KEEVINYLNHH
+378 NEEIINYLNHH

-423 GDHATN
+423 GDHAIN
-429 LAEAAERNIGDGLT
+429 LAEAAQHNIGEGLK
-443 FSDAARDELNQL
+443 FSDSAREELNQL
-455 CGSVITLLDRSIE
+455 CGSVVTLLERSMA
-468 AFDRQSL
+468 AFDNQSL
-475 GDGEAKELSD
+475 SDNEAKELSD
-485 LEEHIDDLTLT
+485 LEEHIDDLTLE
-496 CQDAHIFRLNRNECN
+496 CQDSHIFRLNRKECN

-532 INIAFLARSNNFKN
+532 INIAFLARSK
-546 TLAFCRGMMYNINR
+546 
-560 TFVRT
+560 
-565 KIQHSERTE
+565 
-574 QYGRQTESA
+574 

>member
-1 MSIANI
+1 MSVANI

-77 GMMTLA
+77 GMMSLA
-83 QAVGVIMGANIGTT
+83 RAVGVIMGANIGTT

-117 GVILMLASKKTL
+117 GVILMLASKKTV

-134 SIFTG
+134 AIFTG
-139 FGLLFLGIDL
+139 FGLLFLGIDM

-168 AVSDSPLRPLFGIL
+168 TVSESPLRPLFGII

-253 LGTGMFILIALLTPY
+253 IGTGIFILIALLTPY
-268 IEWIEKI
+268 VEWIEKL
-275 SSDPMA
+275 SPDPMA

-286 HIVFNVVS
+286 HIVFNIVS
-294 TIVLFPFAKL
+294 TVVMFPFAKA
-304 LVKLSCLIV
+304 LVKLSCLLV
-313 PGKDDSESEMHCRFI
+313 PGKDDSESEMHCKFI

-342 VGKEVA
+342 VSKEVA

-353 ARDNFETSAYALINR
+353 ARDNFETSAHALINR

-378 KEEVINYLNHH
+378 NEEIINYLNHH

-423 GDHATN
+423 GDHAIN
-429 LAEAAERNIGDGLT
+429 LAEAAQHNIGEGLK
-443 FSDAARDELNQL
+443 FSDSAREELNQL
-455 CGSVITLLDRSIE
+455 CGSVVTLLERSMA
-468 AFDRQSL
+468 AFDNQSL
-475 GDGEAKELSD
+475 SDNEAKELSD
-485 LEEHIDDLTLT
+485 LEEHIDDLTLE
-496 CQDAHIFRLNRNECN
+496 CQDSHIFRLNRKECN

-532 INIAFLARSNNFKN
+532 INIAFLARSK
-546 TLAFCRGMMYNINR
+546 
-560 TFVRT
+560 
-565 KIQHSERTE
+565 
-574 QYGRQTESA
+574 

>member
-1 MSIANI
+1 MSVANI

-77 GMMTLA
+77 GMMSLA

-104 LNFSSVAAASVLV
+104 LNFSSVAAAAVLV
-117 GVILMLASKKTL
+117 GVILMLASKKTV

-134 SIFTG
+134 AIFTG
-139 FGLLFLGIDL
+139 FGLLFLGIDM

-168 AVSDSPLRPLFGIL
+168 TVSESPLRPLFGII

-253 LGTGMFILIALLTPY
+253 IGTGIFILIALLTPY
-268 IEWIEKI
+268 VEWIEKL
-275 SSDPMA
+275 SPDPMA

-286 HIVFNVVS
+286 HIVFNIVS
-294 TIVLFPFAKL
+294 TVIMFPFANV
-304 LVKLSCLIV
+304 LVKLSCLLV
-313 PGKDDSESEMHCRFI
+313 PGKDDSESEMHCKFI

-342 VGKEVA
+342 VSKEVA

-353 ARDNFETSAYALINR
+353 ARDNFETSAHALINR

-378 KEEVINYLNHH
+378 NEEIINYLNHH

-423 GDHATN
+423 GDHAIN
-429 LAEAAERNIGDGLT
+429 LAEAAQHNIGEGFK
-443 FSDAARDELNQL
+443 FSDPAREELNQL
-455 CGSVITLLDRSIE
+455 CGSVVTLLERSMA
-468 AFDRQSL
+468 AFDNQSL
-475 GDGEAKELSD
+475 SDNEAKELSD
-485 LEEHIDDLTLT
+485 LEEHIDDLTLE
-496 CQDAHIFRLNRNECN
+496 CQDSHIFRLNRKECN

-532 INIAFLARSNNFKN
+532 INIAFLARSK
-546 TLAFCRGMMYNINR
+546 
-560 TFVRT
+560 
-565 KIQHSERTE
+565 
-574 QYGRQTESA
+574 

>member
-253 LGTGMFILIALLTPY
+253 LGTGMFIFIALLTPY

-294 TIVLFPFAKL
+294 TVVLFPFAKL

-368 SDKDLDKVME
+368 SDKDLNKVME

-532 INIAFLARSNNFKN
+532 INIAFLARSK
-546 TLAFCRGMMYNINR
+546 
-560 TFVRT
+560 
-565 KIQHSERTE
+565 
-574 QYGRQTESA
+574 

>member
-1 MSIANI
+1 MSVANI

-77 GMMTLA
+77 GMMSLA

-117 GVILMLASKKTL
+117 GVILMLASKKTV

-134 SIFTG
+134 AIFTG
-139 FGLLFLGIDL
+139 FGLLFLGIDM

-168 AVSDSPLRPLFGIL
+168 TVSESPLRPLFGII

-253 LGTGMFILIALLTPY
+253 IGTGIFIIIALLTPY
-268 IEWIEKI
+268 VEWIEKL
-275 SSDPMA
+275 SPDPMA

-286 HIVFNVVS
+286 HIVFNIVS
-294 TIVLFPFAKL
+294 TVVMFPFAKA
-304 LVKLSCLIV
+304 LVKLSCLLV
-313 PGKDDSESEMHCRFI
+313 PGKDDSESEMHCKFI

-342 VGKEVA
+342 VSKEVA

-353 ARDNFETSAYALINR
+353 ARDNFETSAHALINR

-378 KEEVINYLNHH
+378 NEEIINYLNHH

-423 GDHATN
+423 GDHAIN
-429 LAEAAERNIGDGLT
+429 LAEAAQHNIGEGLK
-443 FSDAARDELNQL
+443 FSDSAREELNQL
-455 CGSVITLLDRSIE
+455 CGSVVTLLERSMA
-468 AFDRQSL
+468 AFDNQSL
-475 GDGEAKELSD
+475 SDNEAKELSD
-485 LEEHIDDLTLT
+485 LEEHIDDLTLE
-496 CQDAHIFRLNRNECN
+496 CQDSHIFRLNRKECN

-532 INIAFLARSNNFKN
+532 INIAFLARSK
-546 TLAFCRGMMYNINR
+546 
-560 TFVRT
+560 
-565 KIQHSERTE
+565 
-574 QYGRQTESA
+574 

>member
-1 MSIANI
+1 MSVANI

-77 GMMTLA
+77 GMMSLA

-104 LNFSSVAAASVLV
+104 LNFSSVAAAAVLV
-117 GVILMLASKKTL
+117 GVILMLASKKTV

-134 SIFTG
+134 AIFTG
-139 FGLLFLGIDL
+139 FGLLFLGIDM

-168 AVSDSPLRPLFGIL
+168 TVSESPLRPLFGII

-253 LGTGMFILIALLTPY
+253 IGTGIFILIALLTPY
-268 IEWIEKI
+268 VEWIEKL
-275 SSDPMA
+275 SPDPMA

-286 HIVFNVVS
+286 HIVFNIVS
-294 TIVLFPFAKL
+294 TVVMFPFAKA
-304 LVKLSCLIV
+304 LVKLSCLLV
-313 PGKDDSESEMHCRFI
+313 PGKDDSESEMHCKFI

-342 VGKEVA
+342 VSKEVA

-353 ARDNFETSAYALINR
+353 ACDNFETSAHALINR

-378 KEEVINYLNHH
+378 NEEIINYLNHH

-423 GDHATN
+423 GDHAIN
-429 LAEAAERNIGDGLT
+429 LAEAAQHNIGEGLK
-443 FSDAARDELNQL
+443 FSDPAREELNQL
-455 CGSVITLLDRSIE
+455 CGSVVTLLERSMA
-468 AFDRQSL
+468 AFDNQSL
-475 GDGEAKELSD
+475 SDNEAKELSD
-485 LEEHIDDLTLT
+485 LEEHIDDLTLE
-496 CQDAHIFRLNRNECN
+496 CQDSHIFRLNRKECN

-532 INIAFLARSNNFKN
+532 INIAFLARSK
-546 TLAFCRGMMYNINR
+546 
-560 TFVRT
+560 
-565 KIQHSERTE
+565 
-574 QYGRQTESA
+574 

>member
-1 MSIANI
+1 MSVANI

-77 GMMTLA
+77 GMMSLA

-117 GVILMLASKKTL
+117 GVILMLASKKTV

-134 SIFTG
+134 AIFTG
-139 FGLLFLGIDL
+139 FGLLFLGIDM
-149 MSDSMAPLRESA
+149 MSDSMAPLRDSA

-168 AVSDSPLRPLFGIL
+168 TVSESPLRPLFGII

-253 LGTGMFILIALLTPY
+253 IGTGIFILIALLTPY
-268 IEWIEKI
+268 VEWIERL
-275 SSDPMA
+275 SPDPMA

-286 HIVFNVVS
+286 HIVFNIVS
-294 TIVLFPFAKL
+294 TVVMFPFAKA
-304 LVKLSCLIV
+304 LVKLSCLLV
-313 PGKDDSESEMHCRFI
+313 PGKDDSESEMHCKFI

-342 VGKEVA
+342 VSKEVA

-353 ARDNFETSAYALINR
+353 ARDNFETSAHALINR

-378 KEEVINYLNHH
+378 NEEIINYLNHH

-423 GDHATN
+423 GDHAIN
-429 LAEAAERNIGDGLT
+429 LAEAAQHNIGEGLK
-443 FSDAARDELNQL
+443 FSDPAREELNQL
-455 CGSVITLLDRSIE
+455 CGSVVTLLERSMA
-468 AFDRQSL
+468 AFDNQSL
-475 GDGEAKELSD
+475 SDDEAKELSD
-485 LEEHIDDLTLT
+485 LEEHIDDLTLE
-496 CQDAHIFRLNRNECN
+496 CQDSHIFRLNRKECN

-532 INIAFLARSNNFKN
+532 INIAFLARSK
-546 TLAFCRGMMYNINR
+546 
-560 TFVRT
+560 
-565 KIQHSERTE
+565 
-574 QYGRQTESA
+574 

>member
-1 MSIANI
+1 MSVANI

-77 GMMTLA
+77 GMMSLA

-104 LNFSSVAAASVLV
+104 LNFSSVAAAAVLV
-117 GVILMLASKKTL
+117 GVILMLASKKTV

-134 SIFTG
+134 AIFTG
-139 FGLLFLGIDL
+139 FGLLFLGIDM

-168 AVSDSPLRPLFGIL
+168 TVSESPLRPLFGII

-253 LGTGMFILIALLTPY
+253 IGTGIFILIALLTPY
-268 IEWIEKI
+268 VEWIEKL
-275 SSDPMA
+275 SPDPMA

-286 HIVFNVVS
+286 HIVFNIVS
-294 TIVLFPFAKL
+294 TVVMFPFAKV
-304 LVKLSCLIV
+304 LVKLSCLLV
-313 PGKDDSESEMHCRFI
+313 PGKDDSESEMHCKFI

-342 VGKEVA
+342 VSKEVA

-353 ARDNFETSAYALINR
+353 ARDNFETSAHALINR

-378 KEEVINYLNHH
+378 NEEIINYLNHH

-423 GDHATN
+423 GDHAIN
-429 LAEAAERNIGDGLT
+429 LAEAAQHNIGEGLK
-443 FSDAARDELNQL
+443 FSDPAREELNQL
-455 CGSVITLLDRSIE
+455 CGSVVTLLERSM
-468 AFDRQSL
+468 AVFDNQSL
-475 GDGEAKELSD
+475 SDNEAKELSD
-485 LEEHIDDLTLT
+485 LEEHIDDLTLE
-496 CQDAHIFRLNRNECN
+496 CQDSHIFRLNRKECN

-532 INIAFLARSNNFKN
+532 INIAFLARSK
-546 TLAFCRGMMYNINR
+546 
-560 TFVRT
+560 
-565 KIQHSERTE
+565 
-574 QYGRQTESA
+574 

>member
-1 MSIANI
+1 MSVANI

-77 GMMTLA
+77 GMMSLA

-104 LNFSSVAAASVLV
+104 LNFSSVAAAAVLV
-117 GVILMLASKKTL
+117 GVILMLASKKTV

-134 SIFTG
+134 AIFTG
-139 FGLLFLGIDL
+139 FGLLFLGIDM

-168 AVSDSPLRPLFGIL
+168 TVSESPLRPLFGII

-253 LGTGMFILIALLTPY
+253 IGTGIFILIALLAPY
-268 IEWIEKI
+268 VEWIEKL
-275 SSDPMA
+275 SPDPMA

-286 HIVFNVVS
+286 HIVFNIVS
-294 TIVLFPFAKL
+294 TVVMFPFANV
-304 LVKLSCLIV
+304 LVKLSCLLV
-313 PGKDDSESEMHCRFI
+313 PGKDDSESEMHCKFI

-342 VGKEVA
+342 VSKEVA

-353 ARDNFETSAYALINR
+353 ARDNFETSAHALINR

-378 KEEVINYLNHH
+378 NEEIINYLNHH

-423 GDHATN
+423 GDHAIN
-429 LAEAAERNIGDGLT
+429 LAEAAQHNIGEGLK
-443 FSDAARDELNQL
+443 FSDPAREELNQL
-455 CGSVITLLDRSIE
+455 CGSVVTLLERSMA
-468 AFDRQSL
+468 AFDNQSL
-475 GDGEAKELSD
+475 SDNEAKELSD
-485 LEEHIDDLTLT
+485 LEEHIDDLTLE
-496 CQDAHIFRLNRNECN
+496 CQDSHIFRLNRKECN

-532 INIAFLARSNNFKN
+532 INIAFLARSK
-546 TLAFCRGMMYNINR
+546 
-560 TFVRT
+560 
-565 KIQHSERTE
+565 
-574 QYGRQTESA
+574 

>member
-149 MSDSMAPLRESA
+149 MSDSMVPLRESA

-532 INIAFLARSNNFKN
+532 INIAFLARSK
-546 TLAFCRGMMYNINR
+546 
-560 TFVRT
+560 
-565 KIQHSERTE
+565 
-574 QYGRQTESA
+574 

>member
-1 MSIANI
+1 MSVANI

-77 GMMTLA
+77 GMMSLA

-117 GVILMLASKKTL
+117 GVILMLASKKTV

-134 SIFTG
+134 AIFTG
-139 FGLLFLGIDL
+139 FGLLFLGIDM

-168 AVSDSPLRPLFGIL
+168 TVSESPLRPLFGII

-253 LGTGMFILIALLTPY
+253 IGTGIFILIALLTPY
-268 IEWIEKI
+268 VEWIEKL
-275 SSDPMA
+275 SPDPMA

-286 HIVFNVVS
+286 HIVFNIVS
-294 TIVLFPFAKL
+294 TVVMFPFAKV
-304 LVKLSCLIV
+304 LVKLSCLLV
-313 PGKDDSESEMHCRFI
+313 PGKDDSESEMHCKFI

-342 VGKEVA
+342 VSKEVA

-353 ARDNFETSAYALINR
+353 ARDNFETSAHALINR
-368 SDKDLDKVME
+368 SNKDLDKVME
-378 KEEVINYLNHH
+378 NEEIINYLNHH

-423 GDHATN
+423 GDHAIN
-429 LAEAAERNIGDGLT
+429 LAEAAQHNIGEGLK
-443 FSDAARDELNQL
+443 FSDPAREELNQL
-455 CGSVITLLDRSIE
+455 CGSVVTLLERSMA
-468 AFDRQSL
+468 AFDNQSL
-475 GDGEAKELSD
+475 SDDEAKELSD
-485 LEEHIDDLTLT
+485 LEEHIDDLTLE
-496 CQDAHIFRLNRNECN
+496 CQDSHIFRLNRKECN

-532 INIAFLARSNNFKN
+532 INIAFLARSK
-546 TLAFCRGMMYNINR
+546 
-560 TFVRT
+560 
-565 KIQHSERTE
+565 
-574 QYGRQTESA
+574 

>member
-1 MSIANI
+1 MSVANI

-77 GMMTLA
+77 GMMSLA

-104 LNFSSVAAASVLV
+104 LNFSSVAAAAVLV
-117 GVILMLASKKTL
+117 GVILMLASKKTV

-134 SIFTG
+134 AIFTG
-139 FGLLFLGIDL
+139 FGLLFLGIDM

-168 AVSDSPLRPLFGIL
+168 TVSESPLRPLFGII

-253 LGTGMFILIALLTPY
+253 IGTGIFILIALLAPY
-268 IEWIEKI
+268 VEWIEKL
-275 SSDPMA
+275 SPDPMA

-286 HIVFNVVS
+286 HIVFNIVS
-294 TIVLFPFAKL
+294 TVVMFPFANV
-304 LVKLSCLIV
+304 LVKLSCLLV
-313 PGKDDSESEMHCRFI
+313 PGKDDSESEMHCKFI

-342 VGKEVA
+342 VSKEVA

-353 ARDNFETSAYALINR
+353 ARDNFETSAHALINR

-378 KEEVINYLNHH
+378 NEDVINYLNHH

-423 GDHATN
+423 GDHAIN
-429 LAEAAERNIGDGLT
+429 LAEAAQHNIGEGLK
-443 FSDAARDELNQL
+443 FSDPAREELNQL
-455 CGSVITLLDRSIE
+455 CGSVVTLLERSMA
-468 AFDRQSL
+468 AFDNQSL
-475 GDGEAKELSD
+475 SDDEAKELSD
-485 LEEHIDDLTLT
+485 LEEHIDDLTLE
-496 CQDAHIFRLNRNECN
+496 CQDSHIFRLNRKECN

-532 INIAFLARSNNFKN
+532 INIAFLARSK
-546 TLAFCRGMMYNINR
+546 
-560 TFVRT
+560 
-565 KIQHSERTE
+565 
-574 QYGRQTESA
+574 